1 MIKAWAGRMQVMQS
15 LRQEVAILDCILHTN
30 WRVLFVKKRALL
42 SVSDKNGILE
52 FAKELESLGYEL
64 LSTGGTMKHLADNGV
79 AVTAVDAVT
88 GFPEI
93 MEGRVKTLNPMIHG
107 GLLAKQDDPSHHCT
121 NGRARHPA
129 D

>member
-1 MIKAWAGRMQVMQS
+1 M
-15 LRQEVAILDCILHTN
+15 
-30 WRVLFVKKRALL
+30 KKRALL

-107 GLLAKQDDPSHHCT
+107 GLLAKQDDPSHHST